1 MFHCDCSGWRCGV
14 AVEPDW
20 RFLHARF
27 TARLEGY
34 AGRVWGSHKGVRFFY
49 AQEVMS
55 GKTLDAAG

>member
-1 MFHCDCSGWRCGV
+1 M

-34 AGRVWGSHKGVRFFY
+34 AGRVWGSHKGVRLFY
-49 AQEVMS
+49 AQEVMAVKPLTRPVE
-55 GKTLDAAG
+55 GV